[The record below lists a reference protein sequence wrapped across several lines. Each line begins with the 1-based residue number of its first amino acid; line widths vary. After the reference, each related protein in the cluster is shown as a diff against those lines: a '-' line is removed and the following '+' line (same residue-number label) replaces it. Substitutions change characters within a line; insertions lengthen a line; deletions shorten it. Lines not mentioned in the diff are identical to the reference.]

1 MMKNALLHC
10 AAAAAACLACTF
22 TSVADTTIADVAPPD
37 SFLVV
42 SVRDWEAL
50 RGAFGQTG
58 LADLWDNPAIQD
70 FVKEIMDEPA
80 KQFEDA
86 LAEIGAEKDD
96 IKMPTGTVGL
106 SLAFLLE
113 DDELK
118 AHALLMADF
127 GDEADAT
134 QELLVKLLD
143 HGVDQDKMQY
153 DEDEYRDA
161 IIYTISPNDADEEEP
176 NWDTSN
182 PFRHIEHFYVARSDE
197 LFVFSTRQSLLD
209 SAIDGIKGDDVDA
222 VIGVDA
228 YQAALA
234 QHPAGAHATA
244 VFLSDPLLAVLRQG
258 IAKSMVGVPEESKP
272 DIDAIFGALGLLEIQ
287 AAGVAI
293 RLNTDDAM
301 MDQTYGIVVPKK
313 TGLVALFDHDT
324 EPIDPPA
331 FVGSDTANVF
341 TLQFNFP
348 GMIPVI
354 DDVINALPADQQQ
367 YARPGF
373 DQFRTMAQQT
383 LDALGPRVH
392 VVRTYTKPYSG
403 DSQQITVAIQV
414 SDELVVSNL
423 LAMFAPQGGFEAR
436 DFQGNQIYSSEMAPF
451 AIGLGFGSVFIGNEP
466 AVEDALRYAG
476 KPDAPR
482 LATEDRFTHAITPL
496 DDEVVGFAFTDMDQT
511 LRWTYWSIEH
521 AKDIQ
526 ETQLDAMGLD
536 DETKQ
541 HILESFEDNQPDW
554 MRHLPPV
561 ELLLEHLGD
570 SAGMYQST
578 PDGFRGRSIWLHPD

>member
-1 MMKNALLHC
+1 MKNALLHC

-22 TSVADTTIADVAPPD
+22 TSVADTTIADAAPPE

-42 SVRDWEAL
+42 SVRDWDAL
-50 RGAFGQTG
+50 RKSFDQTG
-58 LADLWDNPAIQD
+58 LADLWDQPEIQD
-70 FVKEIMDEPA
+70 FVSEIMDEPA
-80 KQFEDA
+80 RQFEDA
-86 LAEIGAEKDD
+86 LDEIGAEKDD

-106 SLAFLLE
+106 ALAFIPE

-118 AHALLMADF
+118 AHALMMADF

-161 IIYTISPNDADEEEP
+161 EIYIISPNDGDDEEP
-176 NWDTSN
+176 AWDTSN
-182 PFRHIEHFYVARSDE
+182 PFSHIEHLYVARSDD
-197 LFVFSTRQSLLD
+197 LFVFSTRESLLD
-209 SAIDGIKGDDVDA
+209 SAIDALAGDEVDA
-222 VIGVDA
+222 VAGMDA

-234 QHPAGAHATA
+234 QHPTEAHATA
-244 VFLSDPLLAVLRQG
+244 VFLPGPLLAILRQS
-258 IAKSMVGVPEESKP
+258 IAKNMAGVPEESQP

-287 AAGVAI
+287 AAGAAI
-293 RLNTDDAM
+293 RLNTEDAM
-301 MDQTYGIVVPKK
+301 VDQTYGIVVPKK
-313 TGLVALFDHDT
+313 TGLVALFDHDP

-331 FVGSDTANVF
+331 FVGSDSANVF
-341 TLQFNFP
+341 ALQFNFP

-367 YARPGF
+367 YARPSF

-383 LDALGPRVH
+383 LDALGPRIH
-392 VVRTYTKPYSG
+392 FVRSYTKPYTD

-436 DFQGNQIYSSEMAPF
+436 DFQGNQIYSSEMAPI
-451 AIGLGFGSVFIGNEP
+451 AIGLGFGSVFIGNES
-466 AVEDALRYAG
+466 AIEDALRYAG

-482 LATEDRFTHAITPL
+482 LATEDQFTHAIAPL
-496 DDEVVGFAFTDMDQT
+496 DNEVAGFAFTDMDQT

-526 ETQLDAMGLD
+526 EAQLDAIGID

-554 MRHLPPV
+554 MRHLPPI
-561 ELLLEHLGD
+561 ELLLEHMGD